1 MPPRP
6 DARRARARRRRRRR
20 KASCYAAPS
29 SLLSPSACPRA
40 RRGCAPPSTTCSPP
54 AGLPSATAPP
64 PTTTPRSGGLHPAI
78 WELLSLAAA
87 AALPAAQ
94 GVHTLSAHGVGIDG
108 AIPERLGEL
117 RTLQRLSLRG
127 NLIRALPPSIGG
139 LPLLEEIDV
148 SGNALASL
156 PPSLWSLPALRVL
169 CADRNAITEIGPEV
183 AAAAGTLETLDLG
196 HNRLSTIPAELGE
209 LRRLR
214 YLDLRH
220 NALAAVPP
228 QIVRL
233 LTDAEPE
240 YGRVVSSAG
249 QLTPSVLRDAL
260 GGNAAPA
267 EEMLLAAHLAGGL
280 RITVEYCTAPRP
292 SFSLKGDARDYSDAY
307 AAFREAVALTFDGR
321 VDVAANR
328 APADGASPAP
338 PPPKEAARVS
348 GIGMI
353 KRVGAG
359 QAGRTPL
366 ASRSAPSLRDAR
378 RPDGRAAARVAVGS
392 RARQPAAPP
401 PPAKPW
407 VPSYGRGVPGE
418 DTRTRPA
425 HLEKGRG
432 QKPGI
437 RFPRLGSFEVL
448 LHSKWRKPTH
458 LHSAIAS
465 LTIPSA
471 DDLLASLLA
480 FLGQHADYGWLRRA
494 DRLLLH
500 TAMRNGDEEGLT
512 RLLAAAPFLVDAT
525 DDGGATATP
534 PRRRPR
540 PLRRAPLGAGAR
552 AGAFDRE
559 ARRRCTRRRRAAT
572 RRPTRRRCER
582 SPPRAP
588 TPASPT
594 ARSHAIVQPR
604 RRATRRASPRCWAL
618 VPSPARATKTRRRRP
633 ISRSCEGTRGSPGR

>member
-1 MPPRP
+1 MP
-6 DARRARARRRRRRR
+6 
-20 KASCYAAPS
+20 
-29 SLLSPSACPRA
+29 ACPPWLRA
-40 RRGCAPPSTTCSPP
+40 AVDHV
-54 AGLPSATAPP
+54 LATGEFAVGDGAAAAADG
-64 PTTTPRSGGLHPAI
+64 PRSGGLHPAI

-87 AALPAAQ
+87 AAALPAAQ
-94 GVHTLSAHGVGIDG
+94 GVHTLAANGVGIDG

-196 HNRLSTIPAELGE
+196 HNRLTTIPAELGE
-209 LRRLR
+209 LRRLS

-338 PPPKEAARVS
+338 PPPKEAARV
-348 GIGMI
+348 
-353 KRVGAG
+353 
-359 QAGRTPL
+359 
-366 ASRSAPSLRDAR
+366 
-378 RPDGRAAARVAVGS
+378 
-392 RARQPAAPP
+392 
-401 PPAKPW
+401 
-407 VPSYGRGVPGE
+407 
-418 DTRTRPA
+418 
-425 HLEKGRG
+425 
-432 QKPGI
+432 
-437 RFPRLGSFEVL
+437 
-448 LHSKWRKPTH
+448 
-458 LHSAIAS
+458 
-465 LTIPSA
+465 
-471 DDLLASLLA
+471 
-480 FLGQHADYGWLRRA
+480 
-494 DRLLLH
+494 
-500 TAMRNGDEEGLT
+500 
-512 RLLAAAPFLVDAT
+512 
-525 DDGGATATP
+525 
-534 PRRRPR
+534 
-540 PLRRAPLGAGAR
+540 
-552 AGAFDRE
+552 
-559 ARRRCTRRRRAAT
+559 
-572 RRPTRRRCER
+572 
-582 SPPRAP
+582 
-588 TPASPT
+588 
-594 ARSHAIVQPR
+594 
-604 RRATRRASPRCWAL
+604 RAS
-618 VPSPARATKTRRRRP
+618 V
-633 ISRSCEGTRGSPGR
+633 

>member
-1 MPPRP
+1 M
-6 DARRARARRRRRRR
+6 
-20 KASCYAAPS
+20 
-29 SLLSPSACPRA
+29 
-40 RRGCAPPSTTCSPP
+40 
-54 AGLPSATAPP
+54 
-64 PTTTPRSGGLHPAI
+64 
-78 WELLSLAAA
+78 
-87 AALPAAQ
+87 
-94 GVHTLSAHGVGIDG
+94 
-108 AIPERLGEL
+108 
-117 RTLQRLSLRG
+117 
-127 NLIRALPPSIGG
+127 
-139 LPLLEEIDV
+139 

-169 CADRNAITEIGPEV
+169 CADRNAITEIGAEV
-183 AAAAGTLETLDLG
+183 AAAVGTLETLDLG
-196 HNRLSTIPAELGE
+196 HNRLTTIPAELGE

-401 PPAKPW
+401 PPPAKPW

-480 FLGQHADYGWLRRA
+480 FLGQHSDYGWLRRA

-500 TAMRNGDEEGLT
+500 TAMRNGDEEELT
-512 RLLAAAPFLVDAT
+512 RLLAAAPPFLVDAT

-534 PRRRPR
+534 TAPPPAASTSSSSSRRRRAGRRLRPQGRDADARGGGGRRHGGPRGGGASARRRGRRPQRRRPR
-540 PLRRAPLGAGAR
+540 GAHASPLRRRGGQR
-552 AGAFDRE
+552 GV
-559 ARRRCTRRRRAAT
+559 RRRAA
-572 RRPTRRRCER
+572 RCGRRCRPARQELADGGR
-582 SPPRAP
+582 PRA
-588 TPASPT
+588 AER
-594 ARSHAIVQPR
+594 AQEAPR
-604 RRATRRASPRCWAL
+604 RDAD
-618 VPSPARATKTRRRRP
+618 
-633 ISRSCEGTRGSPGR
+633 RGGAVGILKRICKRI